1 MFLFS
6 LFLACTNSGVVG
18 SNSDSNDLFS
28 DEPEIVVEV
37 ETVEEEVCATLI
49 DRQICNFQA
58 INSSGETVDIH
69 DYIGKPMIIDLSAM
83 WCGPCQM
90 AATEVQS
97 VQDEYGLNYVT
108 LLIENGN
115 GEDPT
120 SGDLQS
126 WESYFDI
133 NTAPVLGG
141 NRDII
146 TSDILSIENQLY
158 LTSWPTF
165 YFLDDELRVKGYYKG
180 FNQQV
185 IEDWAATLTQE

>member
-6 LFLACTNSGVVG
+6 LFLACANSGVAT

-28 DEPEIVVEV
+28 DEPETVVEV

-58 INSSGETVDIH
+58 INSSGETVNIH

-108 LLIENGN
+108 VLIENGN
-115 GEDPT
+115 GENPT
-120 SGDLQS
+120 VGDLQS

-133 NTAPVLGG
+133 TSAPVLVG

-146 TSDILSIENQLY
+146 SSDILSIENQLY

-165 YFLDDELRVKGYYKG
+165 YFLDDELRVKGYNKG

-185 IEDWAATLTQE
+185 IEDWAETLTQE

>member
-6 LFLACTNSGVVG
+6 LFLACTNSGVAT

-28 DEPEIVVEV
+28 DEPETVVEV
-37 ETVEEEVCATLI
+37 EIVEEEVCATLI
-49 DRQICNFQA
+49 DRQICNFQV
-58 INSSGETVDIH
+58 INSAGESVDIH
-69 DYIGKPMIIDLSAM
+69 DFVGKPMILDLSAM

-133 NTAPVLGG
+133 TSAPVLGG

-165 YFLDDELRVKGYYKG
+165 YFLDDELRVKGYNKG

-185 IEDWAATLTQE
+185 IEDWATILTQE

>member
-6 LFLACTNSGVVG
+6 LFLACANSGVAT

-28 DEPEIVVEV
+28 DEPETVVEV

-58 INSSGETVDIH
+58 INSSGETVNIH

-108 LLIENGN
+108 VLIENGN
-115 GEDPT
+115 GENPT
-120 SGDLQS
+120 VGDLQS

-133 NTAPVLGG
+133 TSAPVLVG

-158 LTSWPTF
+158 
-165 YFLDDELRVKGYYKG
+165 
-180 FNQQV
+180 
-185 IEDWAATLTQE
+185 